1 MCVPSGGVW
10 EESVTNLEL
19 RTQGEKTDRDL
30 EAKAIL
36 KTIWKQLIREILRK
50 ERRGTRPSP
59 EGHISG

>member
-10 EESVTNLEL
+10 EESGTNLEL

-36 KTIWKQLIREILRK
+36 KTIWKQLAREILRK

>member
-1 MCVPSGGVW
+1 MPSGGVW

-36 KTIWKQLIREILRK
+36 KTIWKQLAREILKK
-50 ERRGTRPSP
+50 ERRGTRPGP